1 MPTLRLPAEVESA
14 VWYVCAEAVANLVK
28 HSHADG
34 AAIRVEVRRDDVVA
48 EVTDDGL
55 GGARLDPG
63 GGLAGLRDRL
73 TAVGGTLTLISP
85 RGEGT
90 SVRMTVPL
98 R

>member
-1 MPTLRLPAEVESA
+1 